1 VLEGGVGKITV
12 SDVAAASGVSR
23 AAVSLVLQDSHRV
36 SAATKERV
44 RQVMADLGY
53 VYDRRAANLRTQK
66 SMIVGLI
73 VTNVRNP
80 YFAELTMAIEQRL
93 HEAGYTLLLGYSHDE
108 HDRQRGLLATMTE
121 HRVDGIVVLPAA
133 ETTAESLA
141 GLNGPGGTPHVLIAR
156 KVRGHACDYAGVANV
171 KAGTLLGRH
180 LIDIGGR
187 TIAFLGGPSGSI
199 ARTERERGLRR
210 ELESAGL
217 VIPPENSIGSPST
230 PSGGIEACEKLLAQG
245 PAPDVIVAYSDAVA
259 FGVVHTLRENGL
271 EVGRDVAVAGFDDT
285 TEARHQNP
293 PLTSVATFPERIG
306 DEAAQLL
313 LGRIEQP
320 DREVRTFIVP
330 PQLEVRQSTSNWTP
344 NGSRPRPKSSRSTR

>member
-1 VLEGGVGKITV
+1 MGKITV

-53 VYDRRAANLRTQK
+53 VYDRRAANLRTRK

-80 YFAELTMAIEQRL
+80 YFAELTMTIEQRL

-108 HDRQRGLLATMTE
+108 DDRQRGLLATMTE
-121 HRVDGIVVLPAA
+121 YRVDGIVLLPAA
-133 ETTAESLA
+133 ETTAAALA
-141 GLNGPGGTPHVLIAR
+141 GLNGKSGTPHVLIAR
-156 KVRGHACDYAGVANV
+156 KVRGHDADYAGVANI
-171 KAGTLLGRH
+171 KAGALLGRH
-180 LIDIGGR
+180 IVEIGARTVAFIGG
-187 TIAFLGGPSGSI
+187 PCGSI

-217 VIPPENSIGSPST
+217 SIPIENSIGSPST
-230 PSGGIEACEKLLAQG
+230 PAGGIEACEKLLAQG
-245 PAPDVIVAYSDAVA
+245 PAPDVIACYSDAVA
-259 FGVVHTLRENGL
+259 FGVLHTLRERDL
-271 EVGRDVAVAGFDDT
+271 RVGTDLAVAGFDDT

-306 DEAAQLL
+306 DEAARLL
-313 LGRIEQP
+313 LGRIDQP
-320 DREVRTFIVP
+320 DREVHSRIVP
-330 PQLEVRQSTSNWTP
+330 PRLNVRQSTEGWSPTA
-344 NGSRPRPKSSRSTR
+344 SREQSKKGVGR